1 MYMSETCSG
10 LSLYDPT
17 TGSLTNW
24 GETLAALYD
33 GGTRF
38 GNVSASDD
46 LCRRE
51 GADPEN
57 IPTTTKQQLERAD
70 QYRDESGLP
79 VVCPHDPH
87 PASDVCPFHMDDSQ
101 RADLNI
107 SDEDVEQQALATIV
121 DNDARNGPGHKKF
134 VNVSLPQFN
143 VKYDIINTD
152 DNYPLDFRFA
162 KIESLILNNS
172 VFHEK
177 IRFAKATIEKCECQ
191 STHFERGV
199 SFSGAKIKGDK
210 SDFSNA
216 EFGSDS
222 TFADTTFVVGQISF
236 RGALFHDDISFNGGQ
251 FCIDTDVAQK
261 RKRNESDTVDIDF
274 RQTRFEGDGDFKRI
288 DLTSATDNPQKN
300 TGIQVYFRRCKATDG
315 DISFKNTEF
324 GSADVVA
331 QSGIAATE
339 TENPLEVDTVSF
351 KRTDFGDSN
360 VEFTKMETGG
370 DLKMSD
376 IKLEG
381 NKIEFNQMEVDG
393 EFDLTGAILSGDDV
407 LFNRTVIGG
416 DAYFRRLQSENVD
429 KLNFDSVDFRRNVYF
444 DDSRISATSV
454 QYSGVT
460 ISGRATFNRTEFN
473 CRTIDYTDITVK
485 NPFSAVNVSV
495 RCNQLTFDDATF
507 EDAFSLPEST
517 LTGDVSFDSAKF
529 NCQTV
534 DLSKSD
540 ASGATLSFEKTQTNN
555 PAQGKN
561 NLTVID
567 FTNSVVSNGEFV
579 QPDENDTYYD
589 FTRAKVGDINL
600 SLGCCK
606 DQTNLF
612 SYFKFRE
619 TEFDGFDFSDSRYRR
634 ALKRNSWCL
643 HAIGTEKPVDR
654 VKDKSLPATVV
665 GLVKKYKQL
674 ATDGANPNF
683 SPDVLESTYRKA
695 KIGADQAGDSEAS
708 SKFFQ
713 KELGYRRQGHGY
725 QVWTRG
731 DGSEN
736 QPDFLERI
744 SSGWLWLTNSL
755 LWIIAGYGERPKRV
769 ILMSLVTV
777 GLFAGIYD
785 ILWFLFDETPP
796 EALGDIA
803 GSLILSA
810 EAFTA
815 IILGGSSVDN
825 NVIRIFNY
833 IEGFIG
839 SLFIALFV
847 LTVTRAVRR

>member
-1 MYMSETCSG
+1 MSETCSG

-24 GETLAALYD
+24 GETLATRYD
-33 GGTRF
+33 GGTVF
-38 GNVSASDD
+38 GNKSASDD
-46 LCRRE
+46 LCRQE

-57 IPTTTKQQLERAD
+57 IPTTTKQQLYRAD

-79 VVCPHDPH
+79 DVCPHDPH
-87 PASDVCPFHMDDSQ
+87 PTSDVCLFHMDDSQ

-107 SDEDVEQQALATIV
+107 SDEDVEQQALATII
-121 DNDARNGPGHKKF
+121 DNDARDGPGHKKF

-143 VKYDIINTD
+143 IKYDIINTD

-199 SFSGAKIKGDK
+199 SFSGAEIKGDE

-222 TFADTTFVVGQISF
+222 TFADATFVVGQISF

-251 FCIDTDVAQK
+251 FRIDTDVAQN
-261 RKRNESDTVDIDF
+261 RKREDGDTVDIDF
-274 RQTRFEGDGDFKRI
+274 RQARFEGDGDFKRI
-288 DLTSATDNPQKN
+288 NLTSATDNPQKN
-300 TGIQVYFRRCKATDG
+300 TGIQVYFRRCEATDG

-331 QSGIAATE
+331 QSGFTAAE

-360 VEFTKMETGG
+360 VEFTKMETSG

-376 IKLEG
+376 IKLGG
-381 NKIEFNQMEVDG
+381 NKIEFNEIGVDG
-393 EFDLTGAILSGDDV
+393 ELDLSGAILSADDV
-407 LFNRTVIGG
+407 LFNRTTIGG
-416 DAYFRRLQSENVD
+416 DAYFQRLQSENVD
-429 KLNFDSVDFRRNVYF
+429 KLNFDSVDFKQNVDF
-444 DDSRISATSV
+444 DYSRISATSV

-460 ISGRATFNRTEFN
+460 ISGRATFNRTVFN
-473 CRTIDYTDITVK
+473 CRK
-485 NPFSAVNVSV
+485 
-495 RCNQLTFDDATF
+495 LTFDDATF
-507 EDAFSLPEST
+507 KDAFSFQEST
-517 LTGDVSFDSAKF
+517 LTGNVSFDSTEFK
-529 NCQTV
+529 CGTV

-561 NLTVID
+561 NPTVID
-567 FTNSVVSNGEFV
+567 FTNSVVSDGEFV
-579 QPDENDTYYD
+579 QPDEGHTYYD
-589 FTRAKVGDINL
+589 FTGAKVGDINL
-600 SLGCCK
+600 SLGCSE
-606 DQTNLF
+606 DQTTLF

-643 HAIGTEKPVDR
+643 HAIGAEEPVDR
-654 VKDKSLPATVV
+654 INNKSLSSTVV

-674 ATDGANPNF
+674 ITDGTDPNF

-731 DGSEN
+731 DGN
-736 QPDFLERI
+736 GNRPDFLERI
-744 SSGWLWLTNSL
+744 YSGWLWFTNSL

-785 ILWFLFDETPP
+785 ILWLLFDETPP
-796 EALGDIA
+796 ESLGDTA

-815 IILGGSSVDN
+815 IILGGSSVAN

-847 LTVTRAVRR
+847 LTITRAVRR